1 MIAEEA
7 VKQMDSPSM
16 GKIRM
21 GERKERPVCSQT
33 EGRITGKST
42 CQAAT
47 AWSPKEYLPV
57 ALKQLLPFEVLLLLT
72 SYEVVVRTLSTVQ
85 IYCCGSLL
93 KTSGKRNSCI
103 F

>member
-1 MIAEEA
+1 M
-7 VKQMDSPSM
+7 
-16 GKIRM
+16 
-21 GERKERPVCSQT
+21 CSQT
-33 EGRITGKST
+33 EGRITGKSM

-47 AWSPKEYLPV
+47 AWSHKEYLPV
-57 ALKQLLPFEVLLLLT
+57 ALKQLLPFEVLLLL